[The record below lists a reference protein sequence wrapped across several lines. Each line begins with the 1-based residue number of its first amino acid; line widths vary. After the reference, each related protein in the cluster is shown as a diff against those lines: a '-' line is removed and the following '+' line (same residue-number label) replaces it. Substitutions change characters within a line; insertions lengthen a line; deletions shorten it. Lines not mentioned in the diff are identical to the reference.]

1 MNKIILIGCLVQKPK
16 VVASEGKKTAAYFR
30 VAVNRKYGQEG
41 DQNADYFS
49 CVTFGTKAEFLG
61 KYFQK
66 GKRIALEGEMHND
79 NYTGNSGEKVYGM
92 RLLVTD
98 MEFVDSKDES
108 ENVSQNGR
116 TNRNSSQSSRN
127 SGSNNNGRSS
137 QNPGNSYQNSPYYKN
152 TNQGKTNCTGSKP
165 QRAQSSRQTSQNRYN
180 VDEEFMNMGNEEMG
194 DFC

>member
-1 MNKIILIGCLVQKPK
+1 MNKIILIGCLVQNPK

-79 NYTGNSGEKVYGM
+79 NYTNDRGEKVYGM
-92 RLLVTD
+92 RLIVSD
-98 MEFVDSKDES
+98 IEFADSKGEGES
-108 ENVSQNGR
+108 QRGIPIATVPHSHQETAVRMLQG
-116 TNRNSSQSSRN
+116 
-127 SGSNNNGRSS
+127 GSIRGALTRIRLI
-137 QNPGNSYQNSPYYKN
+137 
-152 TNQGKTNCTGSKP
+152 TKTVI
-165 QRAQSSRQTSQNRYN
+165 RIRQTGPETEPRTHSLHANIRKT
-180 VDEEFMNMGNEEMG
+180 VIVWTSSS
-194 DFC
+194 

>member
-1 MNKIILIGCLVQKPK
+1 MNKIILIGCLVKNPK

-79 NYTGNSGEKVYGM
+79 NYTNDRGEKVYGM
-92 RLLVTD
+92 RLIVSD
-98 MEFVDSKDES
+98 IEFADSKGES
-108 ENVSQNGR
+108 ESQKGH
-116 TNRNSSQSSRN
+116 TGRNSSITVIKKQQFECYRAVQS
-127 SGSNNNGRSS
+127 
-137 QNPGNSYQNSPYYKN
+137 
-152 TNQGKTNCTGSKP
+152 
-165 QRAQSSRQTSQNRYN
+165 
-180 VDEEFMNMGNEEMG
+180 EELLSEFILLPKQ
-194 DFC
+194 